1 MKKLLLFL
9 LAAAAVGGGI
19 GYYLYNKAPEGV
31 SNKKA
36 DHMTTPQALLA
47 DFQNDETAANA
58 KYLGKVTQIEGTI
71 LEIVPGQD
79 LVMQVVLETGD
90 AMSRVSCTLEEDKD
104 TFLARKLQKGNTV
117 KIKGE
122 CTGILDDVIIERAV
136 IVD

>member
-19 GYYLYNKAPEGV
+19 GYYMYNKAPEGV

-36 DHMTTPQALLA
+36 DHIVTPQGLLA
-47 DFQNDETAANA
+47 DFQKDEAAANA

-71 LEIVPGQD
+71 LEIIPGED
-79 LVMQVVLETGD
+79 LVMQVVLETGEL
-90 AMSRVSCTLEEDKD
+90 MSRVSCTLEEDKD
-104 TFLARKLQKGNTV
+104 TFLARKLQKGNTIT
-117 KIKGE
+117 IKGE
-122 CTGILDDVIIERAV
+122 CTGILDDVIIERGV